1 MSQKVNMKELFLGMQ
16 QEMLSKLKTIRKH
29 VTHPGTKGDA
39 TELSWI
45 EWLSTYLPNRYC
57 VDTAFVVDHTGT
69 RSDQIDL
76 VIYDQQ
82 YSPFVFC
89 QEGVKFIPAESV
101 YAIFEVKQTLNK
113 EHIQYA
119 AEKAE
124 SVRALHRTS
133 VPIVHAGGT
142 YPPRPLF
149 DIVAGLITTSSDW
162 TPTFGKP
169 FEEAMGALKPW
180 QRLNI
185 GCVLDSGSF
194 LLKPNGTFETSSAEE
209 ALIFFFIKLFVQ
221 LQNLGTV
228 PAMDIDLYSR
238 ALDSI

>member
-1 MSQKVNMKELFLGMQ
+1 MAHKVNMKELFLDMQ
-16 QEMLSKLKTIRKH
+16 QEMLAKLNSMRRH
-29 VTHPGTKGDA
+29 VTHAPTKGA
-39 TELSWI
+39 AVERSWI
-45 EWLSTYLPNRYC
+45 EFLSNYLPNWYC

-82 YSPFVFC
+82 YSPFVFLHD
-89 QEGVKFIPAESV
+89 GVKFIPAESV
-101 YAIFEVKQTLNK
+101 YAIFEIKQALNK
-113 EHIQYA
+113 PHIEYA
-119 AEKAE
+119 AGKAE
-124 SVRALHRTS
+124 SVRALKRTS

-142 YPPRPLF
+142 YPPRPVF

-162 TPTFGKP
+162 SPPFGKS
-169 FEEAMGALKPW
+169 FHDVMGTLKPW

-185 GCVLDSGSF
+185 GCALDSGSF
-194 LLKPNGTFETSSAEE
+194 LLKPDGTFDTSTPEE
-209 ALIFFFIKLFVQ
+209 ALIFYFIKLFTQ